1 MKTICT
7 ETTSGAPCKTVDGD
21 LSENLYCLSGENKIY
36 KSTSS
41 DCEAINTE
49 AVVSIF
55 EKKADGYA
63 LGTFGSIN
71 EGIIYSCA
79 ANGSCEQLVDTY
91 YYSTNLYKCDA
102 TGKCTKQASASGTYL
117 TGVGVVGPKG
127 VVTYSSA
134 VTCTSGSSCNA
145 VTAGIFVD
153 AATPGN
159 IIKCGSNGSECTS
172 SPGSNAPGVAYVG
185 SATKTII
192 KCTSSSSCLSATHTS
207 ASDLYYIDGSAP
219 NKLIKCDSSKCE
231 SNTVS
236 TSAIQPDGTNSDRM
250 LVCTSA
256 GCIATKSKYNYV

>member
-1 MKTICT
+1 METICT
-7 ETTSGAPCKTVDGD
+7 ETPSGGLCRTVDGE
-21 LSENLYCLSGENKIY
+21 LAKEYYCIGGDKKIY
-36 KSTSS
+36 KSDTSS
-41 DCEAINTE
+41 CTAINTSA

-79 ANGSCEQLVDTY
+79 DNGSCEQLVDTY

-159 IIKCGSNGSECTS
+159 IINCATASSCTS
-172 SPGSNAPGVAYVG
+172 SPGSIAPGVAYVG

-219 NKLIKCDSSKCE
+219 KQIIKCDSNKCE
-231 SNTVS
+231 SDTVS
-236 TSAIQPDGTNSDRM
+236 TSAIQPDGINSDRM